1 MKTRHLPVRHLATP
15 LLLSL
20 LAACGGGGANP
31 SANLVSAPVNGTQAG
46 GGRQRFEA
54 RGGSRHERH
63 GQRRKRPGRWPS
75 ARQQQSGRQRQPAG
89 RRHVGQPRR
98 LF

>member
-46 GGRQRFEA
+46 GSGGNGSKPGVAPGTNGAGSAGSGQTGR
-54 RGGSRHERH
+54 
-63 GQRRKRPGRWPS
+63 
-75 ARQQQSGRQRQPAG
+75 RQQQPGRQRQPAG
-89 RRHVGQPRR
+89 RRHVGQPRQ

>member
-46 GGRQRFEA
+46 GA
-54 RGGSRHERH
+54 GGNSS
-63 GQRRKRPGRWPS
+63 KPVVAPGTNGTGS
-75 ARQQQSGRQRQPAG
+75 ARSGQ
-89 RRHVGQPRR
+89 VS
-98 LF
+98 

>member
-31 SANLVSAPVNGTQAG
+31 SANLVSAPVNGPP
-46 GGRQRFEA
+46 A
-54 RGGSRHERH
+54 R
-63 GQRRKRPGRWPS
+63 P
-75 ARQQQSGRQRQPAG
+75 
-89 RRHVGQPRR
+89 
-98 LF
+98 LINL

>member
-31 SANLVSAPVNGTQAG
+31 SASLVSAPVNGTQAG
-46 GGRQRFEA
+46 GA
-54 RGGSRHERH
+54 GGNGS
-63 GQRRKRPGRWPS
+63 KP
-75 ARQQQSGRQRQPAG
+75 GRQRQPAG